1 MCLHFEWS
9 LSLPLFGAWSLI
21 TRFIISCFK
30 LNVNRY
36 LEISFT
42 EAYMID
48 AGTLNVQVRWNQ
60 EDWSSYTNFKE
71 GNVEVYYDGQLIK

>member
-1 MCLHFEWS
+1 
-9 LSLPLFGAWSLI
+9 
-21 TRFIISCFK
+21 
-30 LNVNRY
+30 
-36 LEISFT
+36 
-42 EAYMID
+42 MID